1 MVLYDSHAEC
11 DLITEGKCIVVA
23 GMLSNPANPMTLHA
37 YSNMSCLLEYQ
48 DAEDDETSEPNNGE

>member
-1 MVLYDSHAEC
+1 MVLYDSHAE
-11 DLITEGKCIVVA
+11 DLLTKEGSQLVIA
-23 GMLSNPANPMTLHA
+23 GCCVTSGRTLHA